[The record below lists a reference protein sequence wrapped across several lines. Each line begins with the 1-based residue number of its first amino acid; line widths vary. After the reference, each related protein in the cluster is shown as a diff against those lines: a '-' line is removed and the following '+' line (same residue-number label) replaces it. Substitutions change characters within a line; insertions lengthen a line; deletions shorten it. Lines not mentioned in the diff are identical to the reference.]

1 MEKMKTKKLA
11 VVGYGQRGSIYA
23 DYALQKPAEFVVTAI
38 VDNDKSRRE
47 LAASKHDCPVFE
59 DYRDF
64 IKAGIEADIVAVATQ
79 DKDHREHAIACMEA
93 GYDLL
98 LEKPIATSIEDCE
111 AIYKTATRLNR
122 KVIVCHVLRY
132 TPFYSK
138 LKEVVDSGVL
148 GEIVTMNTT
157 ECVGYYHQAH
167 SFVRGPWHDSKES
180 SPMILAKCCHDM
192 DMIRYILGKKC
203 LYASSF
209 GSLTHFTKEN
219 APEGCADYCSD
230 CKCIDCIYKAQTIYE
245 REAFFRGYY
254 TTDTSDEGDWREKL
268 VHSPYDK
275 CVYKCDN
282 DVVDHQVCIFEFE
295 GGVTVSH
302 TMNAF
307 SKTIYRDIKIHGTK
321 AELIGNMEALYL
333 ELRPFGGEIV
343 RYDFSDANTS
353 GNHGGGDISM
363 MHSIYLERNGQ
374 PAPGITYIDVSI
386 DSHRMSFGAEESRIS
401 GKVVKL

>member
-1 MEKMKTKKLA
+1 MKTIKLA

-23 DYALQKPAEFVVTAI
+23 DYSLSHPDEFTVTAI
-38 VDNDKSRRE
+38 TDTNPDRQK
-47 LAASKHDCPVFE
+47 LAASRHTCPIFSDCREFLA
-59 DYRDF
+59 
-64 IKAGIEADIVAVATQ
+64 AGIDADIVAIATQ
-79 DKDHREHAIACMEA
+79 DKDHKKYAMACMEA
-93 GYDLL
+93 GYDIL
-98 LEKPIATSIEDCE
+98 LEKPIATSPLECE
-111 AIYKTATRLNR
+111 AIYEASVKYGR

-148 GEIVTMNTT
+148 GDIVTMNTT

-167 SFVRGPWHDSKES
+167 SFVRGPWRNSAES

-192 DMIRYILGKKC
+192 DMIRYIVGKKC
-203 LYASSF
+203 LTASSF
-209 GSLTHFTKEN
+209 GGLTHFTEKN
-219 APEGCADYCSD
+219 APQGSADYCSD
-230 CKCIDCIYKAQTIYE
+230 CKCADCVYKAQTIYE
-245 REAFFRGYY
+245 NEGKFRGYY
-254 TTDTSDEGDWREKL
+254 TTDISDDGDWREKL
-268 VHSPYDK
+268 VHSPYDR

-295 GGVTVSH
+295 DGITVSH

-321 AELIGNMEALYL
+321 AELVGNMEALYL
-333 ELRPFGGEIV
+333 ELRPFGGEVV
-343 RYDFSDANTS
+343 RYDFSGANTS

-363 MHSIYLERNGQ
+363 MHSLYLERNGK

-386 DSHRMSFGAEESRIS
+386 DSHRMSFGAEKSRLAGGMPI
-401 GKVVKL
+401 KI